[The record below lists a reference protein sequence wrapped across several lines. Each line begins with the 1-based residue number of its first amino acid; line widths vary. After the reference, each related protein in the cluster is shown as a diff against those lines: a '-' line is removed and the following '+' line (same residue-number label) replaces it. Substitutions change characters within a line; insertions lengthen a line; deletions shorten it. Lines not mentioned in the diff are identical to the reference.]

1 LQAAMRRTRDW
12 LDQAEG
18 DLKAAADLR
27 DTGNYAWSCFASQQS
42 AEKSLKAILES
53 LAIPSIGH
61 NLLLLVSMIS
71 EKIEVPDSIKSAC
84 KRLNRFYIPTRYPNA
99 FPGGAPVYMYDREDA
114 FQALK
119 DAEEVFNFARK
130 VTGFA

>member
-1 LQAAMRRTRDW
+1 MRRTKDW

-18 DLKAAADLR
+18 DLKAAKDLYN
-27 DTGNYAWSCFASQQS
+27 TGNHAWSCFASQQS

-61 NLLLLVSMIS
+61 NLLLLLSTIS
-71 EKIEVPDSIKSAC
+71 EKIEIPNNIKSAC

-99 FPGGAPVYMYDREDA
+99 FPSGAPIQMYDSEDSI
-114 FQALK
+114 QAIK
-119 DAEEVFNFARK
+119 DAEEVLNFAKK
-130 VTGFA
+130 VTKIA

>member
-1 LQAAMRRTRDW
+1 MRRTRDW

-18 DLKAAADLR
+18 DLKAAKDLC

-42 AEKSLKAILES
+42 AERSLKAILEG

-61 NLLLLVSMIS
+61 NLLQLTSNIS
-71 EKIEVPDSIKSAC
+71 EKVEVPNSVRSAC

-99 FPGGAPVYMYDREDA
+99 FPSGAPVHMYDRDDA
-114 FQALK
+114 VQSVK
-119 DAEEVFNFARK
+119 DAEEVLNFARK
-130 VTGFA
+130 VTGLA

>member
-1 LQAAMRRTRDW
+1 MRRTKDW

-18 DLKAAADLR
+18 DLRAAKDLR

-53 LAIPSIGH
+53 LVVPSIGH
-61 NLLLLVSMIS
+61 NLLSLASMIS
-71 EKIEVPDSIKSAC
+71 EKVEFPDSVKSAC

-99 FPGGAPVYMYDREDA
+99 FPSGAPVQMYDSEDA
-114 FQALK
+114 TQAIE
-119 DAEEVFNFARK
+119 DAEEVFDFAKK

>member
-1 LQAAMRRTRDW
+1 MRRTRDW

-18 DLKAAADLR
+18 DLKAARDLC

-53 LAIPSIGH
+53 LAIPSIGR
-61 NLLLLVSMIS
+61 NLLPLASTVS
-71 EKIEVPDSIKSAC
+71 EKIKVPDSVKSAC

-99 FPGGAPVYMYDREDA
+99 FPSGAPVHMYDKEDA
-114 FQALK
+114 VQALK
-119 DAEEVFNFARK
+119 DAEEVFNFAKK